1 MSNQKPSF
9 FKRFQEAMKNTP
21 TMKKWGI
28 ISWIATICLSTLFVL
43 FIFFGPPYADMR
55 SFATVVGLA
64 WGEVAV
70 YNACYCF
77 KERAENRLKIAYSF
91 IEKMTDKY
99 SLEEMTPIIQ
109 SIIQE

>member
-1 MSNQKPSF
+1 MSK
-9 FKRFQEAMKNTP
+9 KRISVFEKIKKMIQNTS

-28 ISWIATICLSTLFVL
+28 ISWIATIALSSLFII
-43 FIFFGPPYADMR
+43 FIFFGPSGADTA

-77 KERAENRLKIAYSF
+77 KERAENRMKISLSF
-91 IEKMTDKY
+91 INQLADKY
-99 SLEEMTPIIQ
+99 GLEAITPIIQ

>member
-1 MSNQKPSF
+1 MSNKISLF
-9 FKRFQEAMKNTP
+9 GKFKRTIEKTP

-28 ISWIATICLSTLFVL
+28 ISWLATISLSVLFVL
-43 FIFFGPPYADMR
+43 FIFFGPPTADMA

-77 KERAENRLKIAYSF
+77 KERAENRLKISMSAIS
-91 IEKMTDKY
+91 
-99 SLEEMTPIIQ
+99 
-109 SIIQE
+109 

>member
-1 MSNQKPSF
+1 MKRVSIFEK
-9 FKRFQEAMKNTP
+9 FKKTLENIP

-28 ISWIATICLSTLFVL
+28 ISWIATISLSTLFVL
-43 FIFFGPPYADMR
+43 FIFFGPPNADMR

>member
-1 MSNQKPSF
+1 MSKQKSSIF
-9 FKRFQEAMKNTP
+9 EGFKKMMKNTP

-28 ISWIATICLSTLFVL
+28 ISWLATITLSSLFII
-43 FIFFGPPYADMR
+43 FIFFGPVGADIS
-55 SFATVVGLA
+55 SFATVVGLS

-77 KERAENRLKIAYSF
+77 KERAENRMKISLSF
-91 IEKMTDKY
+91 INQLADKY
-99 SLEEMTPIIQ
+99 GIEAITPIIQ

>member
-1 MSNQKPSF
+1 MSKQKISIF
-9 FKRFQEAMKNTP
+9 EKFKKALENTP

-28 ISWIATICLSTLFVL
+28 ISWIATITLSTLFIL
-43 FIFFGPPYADMR
+43 FIFFGPTDKDVGA
-55 SFATVVGLA
+55 FATVVGLA

>member
-1 MSNQKPSF
+1 MSKQKISIF
-9 FKRFQEAMKNTP
+9 EGFKRMMKNTP

-28 ISWIATICLSTLFVL
+28 ISWLATITLSSL
-43 FIFFGPPYADMR
+43 FIIFVFFGPVGADTS
-55 SFATVVGLA
+55 SFATVVGLS

-77 KERAENRLKIAYSF
+77 KERAENRMKISLSF
-91 IEKMTDKY
+91 INQLADKY
-99 SLEEMTPIIQ
+99 GIEAITPIIQ

>member
-1 MSNQKPSF
+1 MGKTKISLF
-9 FKRFQEAMKNTP
+9 ERFKRAMEKTP

-28 ISWIATICLSTLFVL
+28 ISWIATISLTVLFVL
-43 FIFFGPPYADMR
+43 FIFFGPPEADVA
-55 SFATVVGLA
+55 SFATVVGLS

-77 KERAENRLKIAYSF
+77 KERAENRLKISMNAISQLA
-91 IEKMTDKY
+91 DKY
-99 SLEEMTPIIQ
+99 GIEAITPIIQ

>member
-1 MSNQKPSF
+1 MGKTKISLFEK
-9 FKRFQEAMKNTP
+9 FKRAMEKTP

-28 ISWIATICLSTLFVL
+28 ISWIATISLTVLFV
-43 FIFFGPPYADMR
+43 IYVFFGPTGADTT
-55 SFATVVGLA
+55 SFATVVGLS

-77 KERAENRLKIAYSF
+77 KERAENRMKISLSF
-91 IEKMTDKY
+91 INQLADKY
-99 SLEEMTPIIQ
+99 GIEAITPIIQ